1 MVTITHQNAPGI
13 DVSGD
18 RRQLRVSLP
27 RLGVVRRRAED
38 DHRDDEE
45 EEEHAQFVQ
54 TGLDRHAEDPQT
66 LRRKQRTTER
76 FCGFRVKSSAIV
88 QSSVLPRNDFTYF

>member
-38 DHRDDEE
+38 DHRNDEE
-45 EEEHAQFVQ
+45 EEEHTQFVQ
-54 TGLDRHAEDPQT
+54 TGLDRHSEDPQT
-66 LRRKQRTTER
+66 L
-76 FCGFRVKSSAIV
+76 
-88 QSSVLPRNDFTYF
+88 